1 MHAGD
6 VLTAVL
12 TCEAVP
18 GVGRYMY
25 ISVAEGAAGKGLARW
40 REAEAVTNSDLSLE
54 VRGKRRASCRR
65 GYGARRNTRKVDLLK
80 NK

>member
-6 VLTAVL
+6 GFSAGVL

-18 GVGRYMY
+18 GVGR
-25 ISVAEGAAGKGLARW
+25 SVPVAEGAAGEGLARW

-54 VRGKRRASCRR
+54 VRHRGEGRA
-65 GYGARRNTRKVDLLK
+65 GLQPEG
-80 NK
+80 